1 MRQET
6 KSITDFSFSFEIID
20 FGEGFTGATPMI
32 VLSDYDGNFWDG
44 SAWSTTYTEFSMLEP
59 DATNF
64 PGLYVYNFTEAHPSI
79 TLDVSTKYLVKI
91 LEEDV
96 GLMEYIQVDTI
107 IDSNIISWVGTAV
120 SVTSDLPTVYIP
132 EVIDANVID
141 WNSTAPTLTKS
152 TSGYP
157 NVNTATIDTSIAA
170 DVAEAVW
177 NSSLEDHEAAGS
189 FGNIIQI
196 IAGLVHFNHRIKDT
210 EYDSRG
216 RMIGARIALYRSAED
231 ADADENIFASF
242 VIQSTYNSS
251 NNMTSYTA
259 TKES

>member
-20 FGEGFTGATPMI
+20 FGEGFVGATPMI
-32 VLSDYDGNFWDG
+32 ALSDYNGNYWDG
-44 SAWSTTYTEFSMLEP
+44 SAWSATYTEFSMLEP
-59 DATNF
+59 DSTNF
-64 PGLYVYNFTEAHPSI
+64 PGLYIYDFIEAHPTI
-79 TLDVSTKYLVKI
+79 TLNSSQKYLI
-91 LEEDV
+91 RIIEEDL
-96 GLMEYIQVDTI
+96 GLTEYIQVDTVV
-107 IDSNIISWVGTAV
+107 DSNVMTWNETAV
-120 SVTSDLPTVYIP
+120 SITSGLPAVYIP
-132 EVIDANVID
+132 DVLDANVVD

-157 NVNTATIDTSIAA
+157 NVNTATMDSSIVS

-216 RMIGARIALYRSAED
+216 RMIGARIALYRNAED